1 MQNIGQGTF
10 SYGSFKAAYDADP
23 TIQALTHRYDQ
34 NGIEL
39 NTKNSA
45 SAETPTDTDQA
56 KAAVKKMAKS
66 ATAKAQKA

>member
-45 SAETPTDTDQA
+45 
-56 KAAVKKMAKS
+56 
-66 ATAKAQKA
+66 